1 MGNYT
6 TQIRFICESKSG
18 LTESV
23 GFSGIMDA
31 ITNSVDD
38 VFNFEWPIFDESYR
52 VPLEIKILRHFY
64 TREIGEETF
73 GLWQLRL
80 CDRLNVIMPY
90 YNQLYR
96 SELIKFNP
104 MYDVDLTTEHE
115 RASDGI
121 TNRNEHA
128 SFSSSDQTERNN
140 KVSVT
145 DDGINERDYIGNK
158 NSRGTNEQIEG
169 MSSKNS
175 SNGSENSVS
184 NAKNWASNVSSS
196 SGENDGTRSNKN
208 VNRYSDTPQGN
219 VNIGGGPNDGN
230 ASTESVFGN
239 GYLTNVTIVDDE
251 TNTNDKN
258 KSESLSDD
266 TSEGVVNQSINR
278 NDSVN
283 SETDRSLSS
292 VDDRVDNEK
301 SNTKNYTSNIRDTSG
316 NEKIVGSGSHT
327 NDVTGKTTTMNT
339 EDFIQRVSG
348 KRGGLTYSKMLDEFR
363 KTFLNIDKM
372 ILDDLESLFI
382 GLWE

>member
-1 MGNYT
+1 MSDYT
-6 TQIRFICESKSG
+6 TQIRYICESKSG

-23 GFSGIMDA
+23 GFNGIMEA
-31 ITNSVDD
+31 IENSVDD
-38 VFNFEWPIFDESYR
+38 IFSFDWPIFDEAYR

-90 YNQLYR
+90 YNQLYK

-115 RASDGI
+115 RANDGVM
-121 TNRNEHA
+121 NKSEHA
-128 SFSSSDQTERNN
+128 DFSREDQSQRDNKRNA
-140 KVSVT
+140 V
-145 DDGINERDYIGNK
+145 DDGSNETDFVGDK
-158 NSRGTNEQIEG
+158 NSSGTNEQIEG
-169 MSSKNS
+169 MSGNS
-175 SNGSENSVS
+175 TRNQSENSAS
-184 NAKNWASNVSSS
+184 NSKNWASNVTSNN
-196 SGENDGTRSNKN
+196 GENEGTRSNKN
-208 VNRYSDTPQGN
+208 VNRFSDTPQGN

-230 ASTESVFGN
+230 ASAESVFGN
-239 GYLTNVTIVDDE
+239 GYLTTVTVVDDE

-266 TSEGVVNQSINR
+266 TSEGLVNQNINR
-278 NDSVN
+278 NDNKTSK
-283 SETDRSLSS
+283 TDRTSS
-292 VDDRVDNEK
+292 TTDNRNDNER
-301 SNTKNYTSNIRDTSG
+301 SSTKNYTSNVHDSNE
-316 NEKIVGSGSHT
+316 NEKVVGSGSHT

-348 KRGGLTYSKMLDEFR
+348 KRGGLTYSRMLDEFR
-363 KTFLNIDKM
+363 KTFLNIDRM
-372 ILDDLESLFI
+372 ILNDLEPLFM